1 MEKVGKGRAEWG
13 DVDLG
18 SRKVDSPMDIVQ
30 GTGFTDTAGDRWME
44 AIAYFGN
51 LLIC

>member
-1 MEKVGKGRAEWG
+1 MGG
-13 DVDLG
+13 DVELG